1 MTGSAAQPVAGAAQF
16 VLARCTVEGGTAL
29 VDLKDKLVLALG
41 ERDGVPAPALQAC
54 VESAGGQVIY
64 AETQCFV

>member
-1 MTGSAAQPVAGAAQF
+1 
-16 VLARCTVEGGTAL
+16 VLDFR
-29 VDLKDKLVLALG
+29 DKLVLVLG

-54 VESAGGQVIY
+54 VESAGGTVIY

>member
-1 MTGSAAQPVAGAAQF
+1 
-16 VLARCTVEGGTAL
+16 VLDFR
-29 VDLKDKLVLALG
+29 DKLVLVLG

-54 VESAGGQVIY
+54 VESAGGKVIY